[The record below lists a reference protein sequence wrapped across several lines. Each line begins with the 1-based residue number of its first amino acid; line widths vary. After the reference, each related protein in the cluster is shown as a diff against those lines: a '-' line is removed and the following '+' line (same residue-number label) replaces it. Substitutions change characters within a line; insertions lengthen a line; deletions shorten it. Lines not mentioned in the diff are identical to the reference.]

1 MSALDNL
8 IIDGMISPDVWR
20 DARAELAALRASIAE
35 LEAQS
40 ATLTP
45 RQCNCLCF
53 ERGFEAGREAAF
65 NAVDN
70 YEIDVES
77 PLFDAFVRRD
87 LEIMTIIESLTA
99 PSSCGCNPLKPSD
112 SDAAMLDE
120 WHKRM

>member
-45 RQCNCLCF
+45 RQCNRLCF
-53 ERGFEAGREAAF
+53 ERGFEAEQRGPPPGRQPRSGVPGAG
-65 NAVDN
+65 
-70 YEIDVES
+70 
-77 PLFDAFVRRD
+77 FVHPPRRR
-87 LEIMTIIESLTA
+87 LVQPHAEPGRGRQPYLGIQ
-99 PSSCGCNPLKPSD
+99 SSRRGRRP
-112 SDAAMLDE
+112 AGG
-120 WHKRM
+120 